1 MAGPKKSVALS
12 GVSVAETS
20 ICSIDPDEG
29 VLMYR
34 GYDIAELAEHAS
46 YEEVAYLLLE
56 GELPSSDELES
67 FAEQLAAARE
77 LPAAVATIVD
87 GNAMDASPME
97 TLRTAVSALSF
108 SDPAE
113 DAIDRESEHRK
124 AVALIAQ
131 LPTIVARYERRRRGE
146 PAVAPDP
153 TLGYAESFLTM
164 LRGEAPTASEARAFE
179 VAMILHAEHEMNA
192 STFTARVVAGTN
204 ADMHS
209 AIVGA
214 ICALKGPLHGGANQ
228 AAMAMFDEFGSADR
242 VAEGVRGRLVEK
254 KPLYGFGHPLYRAMD
269 PRAPILRRLS
279 EEFSRR
285 RRARLP
291 RDRAH
296 GRARGVRAEGALAE
310 RRPLLG
316 RPLPRPRDPDRPLHP
331 ALRDEPRRRAGGA
344 RARAAC
350 GREDHPPERRVRRR
364 ATARLPRARAAGR
377 AMNDFKPGLEGVV
390 AFETEIAEPDRE
402 GGALRYRGVDIE
414 ELVGSHRFEQVWGL
428 LVDESFEPGL
438 PAVDPYEGGGLTGNT
453 PADLQAVTARLGG
466 EWGLKKLIDITDD
479 EAREDLRRV
488 SAQFISIAAQ
498 SARLA
503 DGNDDRI
510 APQAIAQG
518 KTTAERFLLEWR
530 GEADPKHV
538 QALDTYWICT
548 CEHGLNASTFVARI
562 TASTAVRLCR
572 GAFSHRRSAPS
583 RARCTAAHPRAC
595 CRCSTRSPSPAIAE
609 SYVNGADRARRTADG
624 LRPPRLPRRGP
635 ARSPAQGHGEGAR
648 RTALRRGRGARA
660 GRPRR
665 APASARRTG
674 RWRRTSSSGRPSC
687 STSPTCRRRSRRP
700 CSPARGRP
708 AGRPTSSSRRS

>member
-228 AAMAMFDEFGSADR
+228 AAMAMFDEFGTADR

-279 EEFSRR
+279 EEFSEGGETDYLEIA
-285 RRARLP
+285 RA
-291 RDRAH
+291 
-296 GRARGVRAEGALAE
+296 AE
-310 RRPLLG
+310 REAYEQKGLWPNVDLYSGVLYHGLGIPTDLFIPLFEMSRVAGQAAHVLEQHAGGKIIRPSAEYVG
-316 RPLPRPRDPDRPLHP
+316 
-331 ALRDEPRRRAGGA
+331 EPRRDFPVHELRGG
-344 RARAAC
+344 R
-350 GREDHPPERRVRRR
+350 
-364 ATARLPRARAAGR
+364 
-377 AMNDFKPGLEGVV
+377 
-390 AFETEIAEPDRE
+390 
-402 GGALRYRGVDIE
+402 
-414 ELVGSHRFEQVWGL
+414 
-428 LVDESFEPGL
+428 
-438 PAVDPYEGGGLTGNT
+438 
-453 PADLQAVTARLGG
+453 
-466 EWGLKKLIDITDD
+466 
-479 EAREDLRRV
+479 
-488 SAQFISIAAQ
+488 
-498 SARLA
+498 
-503 DGNDDRI
+503 
-510 APQAIAQG
+510 
-518 KTTAERFLLEWR
+518 
-530 GEADPKHV
+530 
-538 QALDTYWICT
+538 
-548 CEHGLNASTFVARI
+548 
-562 TASTAVRLCR
+562 
-572 GAFSHRRSAPS
+572 
-583 RARCTAAHPRAC
+583 
-595 CRCSTRSPSPAIAE
+595 
-609 SYVNGADRARRTADG
+609 
-624 LRPPRLPRRGP
+624 
-635 ARSPAQGHGEGAR
+635 
-648 RTALRRGRGARA
+648 
-660 GRPRR
+660 
-665 APASARRTG
+665 
-674 RWRRTSSSGRPSC
+674 
-687 STSPTCRRRSRRP
+687 
-700 CSPARGRP
+700 
-708 AGRPTSSSRRS
+708 